1 MKKNRIPIPK
11 SIAAE
16 VLFLSDRTCC
26 VCNDRGKNV
35 QIHHIDENPSNNEK
49 SNLAILCFDC
59 HNETMVKGGFG
70 RALETNQVILYR
82 DEWLFRVNQ
91 RKMKADELASIHSVT
106 GLTENNIIINVDSGI
121 EFEINKNLD
130 LLIDYLKNI
139 QPIHNAQLLI
149 SRSKW
154 DSGITVKMNEGNSN
168 LIAFYE
174 EVLSE
179 LATFFSPGQFQNKT
193 PEQFF
198 YELISYKFAWHWAL
212 NEPLG
217 IGTGGRMASTITGG
231 RVISELQDMIVEMTK
246 TLVEVYRIEKE
257 LKNVDWEEV
266 WKNTK

>member
-1 MKKNRIPIPK
+1 MKKNRVSIPK
-11 SIAAE
+11 TIASE

-26 VCNDRGKNV
+26 ICNARGKRV
-35 QIHHIDENPSNNEK
+35 QIHHIDEKPSNNDK
-49 SNLAILCFDC
+49 SNLAVLCLDC
-59 HNETMVKGGFG
+59 HNETMIKGGNS
-70 RALETNQVILYR
+70 RMLDANQVILYR
-82 DEWLFRVNQ
+82 DEWLIRVNQ
-91 RKMKADELASIHSVT
+91 RKAKADELASIQSVT
-106 GLTENNIIINVDSGI
+106 GSAENDIVFDEYSET
-121 EFEINKNLD
+121 EFEINKNPE

-139 QPIHNAQLLI
+139 LPIHNAQLI
-149 SRSKW
+149 IAHSRW

-179 LATFFSPGQFQNKT
+179 LATFFSQGQFQNKT

-246 TLVEVYRIEKE
+246 NLVEIYRIEE
-257 LKNVDWEEV
+257 DFKNIDWEGV